1 MQRRQATVVFNDI
14 SGYTSMMQDNESFAI
29 TLRQRHKEV
38 VDRLTRQHNGEII
51 QYYGDGTLTLFNCS
65 LDAVNCALSMQKEFG
80 QDPQIPLR
88 IGINSGDVLLGPD
101 GIYGD
106 CVNIASRIERM
117 SVPGSILIS
126 DEVHRDVS
134 RQSEIRTAD
143 LGHFEL
149 KNVRQP
155 MHIHAIVSDGIRVPH
170 QKDLEGKIGY
180 KEKAIIVLP
189 FYNLNKDPESDFF
202 SDGITEQIIYALSDI
217 EGLRI
222 TSRSSSFAFKD
233 KPVNLRELHQEMG
246 IDHVLE
252 GSVRQHGNKVR
263 ITAQLIHAADDFHLW
278 SETYHLEVDDVFQ
291 VQDEIALKI
300 SNKLKAGFEEST
312 GQQQTMLSDV
322 SPQSEEGARDFYNK
336 GKYYW
341 TQKLPGYVDRANQNF
356 IRAVEIDPNLFPA
369 WAALAKTY
377 LYKGVFNLMPPSMAK
392 EKSLACL
399 NKAHQLSPGHPDAE
413 SGWAL
418 YHLFYSWDLEQAESC
433 LTHASK
439 AVNGNFI
446 QQYPVLQ
453 ASGLLALAQSDY
465 EKAIRQL
472 RRALKLNPLNL
483 SIQMDLARTYLNAG
497 ELMLALEQVNHMVN
511 TRPDFL
517 QALELK
523 GWILYNLGHKRESID
538 TFKQFRKVSPSPV
551 AGLAGLSYV
560 YARTLQT
567 KLANEVK
574 SLLSSVA
581 EDMPLYTPHY
591 AQALAHLGAQE
602 YMLMFEQLNA
612 GVKAGMPVMIFL
624 ESNPVWDEIRRFK
637 EYSTLTKRIT
647 RQT

>member
-38 VDRLTRQHNGEII
+38 VDRLTLQHNGEII
-51 QYYGDGTLTLFNCS
+51 QYYGDGTLTLFDCS
-65 LDAVNCALSMQKEFG
+65 LDAVHCALSMQKEFG

-134 RQSEIRTAD
+134 RKGGIRTAD

-149 KNVRQP
+149 KNVRRP
-155 MHIHAIVSDGIRVPH
+155 MHIHAIVSDGIRVPR
-170 QKDLEGKIGY
+170 QKDLEGKIGF

-217 EGLRI
+217 EGLRV
-222 TSRSSSFAFKD
+222 TSRTSSFAFKD

-263 ITAQLIHAADDFHLW
+263 ITAQLINAADDFHLW
-278 SETYHLEVDDVFQ
+278 SDTYHLEVDDVFQ

-300 SNKLKAGFEEST
+300 SNKLKAGFEENKEQAYGPLRGST
-312 GQQQTMLSDV
+312 RH
-322 SPQSEEGARDFYNK
+322 SEESALDFYNK

-341 TQKLPGYVDRANQNF
+341 TQKLPGYVDRAKQNF
-356 IRAVEIDPNLFPA
+356 EQAVEIDEDLFPA

-377 LYKGVFNLMPPSMAK
+377 IYKGVFNLLPPSVAA
-392 EKSLACL
+392 ERSLACL
-399 NKAHQLSPGHPDAE
+399 KKAQALSPDHPDII

-418 YHLFYSWDLEQAESC
+418 YHIFYSWDLGQAYAW
-433 LTHASK
+433 LTSDNNSQNAH
-439 AVNGNFI
+439 FL

-453 ASGLLALAQSDY
+453 AKGLLALAQREY
-465 EKAIRQL
+465 EEAMRFL

-483 SIQMDLARTYLNAG
+483 SIQLDLARTYLSAG
-497 ELMLALEQVNHMVN
+497 DADQALDQVNHMVD

-523 GWILYNLGHKRESID
+523 GWVLYNLGHKRESID
-538 TFKQFRKVSPSPV
+538 TFKLFRKASPSPI

-574 SLLSSVA
+574 ALLNSVA

-591 AQALAHLGAQE
+591 AKALAHLGAQE
-602 YMLMFEQLNA
+602 YPLMFEQLNA
-612 GVKAGMPVMIFL
+612 AVKAGMPVMIFL
-624 ESNPVWDEIRRFK
+624 ESNPVWDEVRRFK
-637 EYSTLTKRIT
+637 DYNTLIHQISRKS
-647 RQT
+647 

>member
-65 LDAVNCALSMQKEFG
+65 LDAVNCALSMQREFG
-80 QDPQIPLR
+80 QAPQIPLR

-117 SVPGSILIS
+117 SVPGSILVS
-126 DEVHRDVS
+126 HDVHRELS
-134 RQSEIRTAD
+134 RKSEISTTD

-149 KNVRQP
+149 KNVKQP
-155 MHIHAIVSDGIRVPH
+155 MHIHAIVSEGIRVPD
-170 QKDLEGKIGY
+170 QTDLVGKIGF

-217 EGLRI
+217 EGLRV
-222 TSRSSSFAFKD
+222 TSRTSSFAFKD

-263 ITAQLIHAADDFHLW
+263 ITAQLINAADDFHLW

-291 VQDEIALKI
+291 VQDEISLKI
-300 SNKLKAGFEEST
+300 SNKLKAGFQESAGKRQSPSVDSALASGEEA
-312 GQQQTMLSDV
+312 V
-322 SPQSEEGARDFYNK
+322 DFYNK

-341 TQKLPGYVDRANQNF
+341 TQKLPGYVERAKQNF
-356 IRAVEIDPNLFPA
+356 TQAVEIDKNLSPA
-369 WAALAKTY
+369 WIALAKTY
-377 LYKGVFNLMPPSMAK
+377 VYKGVFNLLPAAVAR

-399 NKAHQLSPGHPDAE
+399 KRAGELSDEHSDARAA
-413 SGWAL
+413 WAL
-418 YHLFYSWDLEQAESC
+418 YHIFYTWDLDQAESW
-433 LTHASK
+433 LNIKSPEF
-439 AVNGNFI
+439 NGNFI
-446 QQYPVLQ
+446 QQYSVLQ
-453 ASGLLALAQSDY
+453 ASGLLALAQGNFPV
-465 EKAIRQL
+465 AINQL

-483 SIQMDLARTYLNAG
+483 SIQLDLARTYLNAG
-497 ELMLALEQVNHMVN
+497 DLDLALEQVNHMVD

-523 GWILYNLGHKRESID
+523 GWVLYNLGYKRESID
-538 TFKQFRKVSPSPV
+538 TFKQFRKASPSPI

-574 SLLSSVA
+574 SLLNSVA

-591 AQALAHLGAQE
+591 AKALAHLGAQE
-602 YMLMFEQLNA
+602 YPMMFDLLNQA
-612 GVKAGMPVMIFL
+612 VNAGMPVMIFL

-637 EYSTLTKRIT
+637 EYNALTKLIT
-647 RQT
+647 SKL